1 MAQPWFKFKLLFI
14 EILYSYGC
22 SSRGCGIILIIRY
35 IDYVRHIPRL
45 FSCFFGLSEALA
57 KRDRWAPAS
66 FRVRSRCPNLQHFEA
81 FGCGEW
87 GILLSNYPK
96 VTAHCRLVQQ
106 ESSMVVVGLEQSF
119 FPHLVPRSV
128 STIGCAGNWSKAQC
142 PRRFRGCH
150 CMVWEILPNP
160 TLAQKGMILISVG

>member
-1 MAQPWFKFKLLFI
+1 MWHHTDHTLYRLCKTHPQIIFI
-14 EILYSYGC
+14 FLWSFWG
-22 SSRGCGIILIIRY
+22 
-35 IDYVRHIPRL
+35 VR
-45 FSCFFGLSEALA
+45 E
-57 KRDRWAPAS
+57 KRSVSVNAS
-66 FRVRSRCPNLQHFEA
+66 FRVRSRCPNLRHFEA

-87 GILLSNYPK
+87 GKLLSNYPK
-96 VTAHCRLVQQ
+96 VTAHCRFVQQ
-106 ESSMVVVGLEQSF
+106 ESSMVVVRLEQSF

-142 PRRFRGCH
+142 PRIPRRFRGCH